1 MCDTWNLSSEAASRT
16 LLKSSRRPR
25 VGNRREQSNREKE
38 FEASAIRRATASDAP
53 VIAFILREAFAE
65 YEPLYTS
72 QGYSATTPG
81 PDAVRDRM
89 SEGPVWVAVH
99 GGQIVGTV
107 SVVPEQIGLYVRGMA
122 VLPAVR
128 GLGIG
133 RLLLEEVESFA
144 AAAGSRR
151 LFLSTTPFLS
161 QAIRLYELFG
171 FRAAS
176 DGPRDLFGTPLL
188 TMEKLVRARP
198 LSNEHGRDDL
208 P

>member
-1 MCDTWNLSSEAASRT
+1 MAGIVQNNRT
-16 LLKSSRRPR
+16 VKKSSKRR
-25 VGNRREQSNREKE
+25 Q
-38 FEASAIRRATASDAP
+38 IRRATASDAP

-72 QGYSATTPG
+72 QSYSVTTPG
-81 PDAVRDRM
+81 PDEVRDRM
-89 SEGPVWVAVH
+89 SEGPVWVALH
-99 GGQIVGTV
+99 GGHIVGTV
-107 SVVPEQIGLYVRGMA
+107 SVVPEQTGIYVRGMA
-122 VLPAVR
+122 VLPAAR
-128 GLGIG
+128 GLGFG

-144 AAAGSRR
+144 TAGASRR

-161 QAIRLYELFG
+161 QAIRLYECFG
-171 FRAAS
+171 FQAAS

>member
-1 MCDTWNLSSEAASRT
+1 LPTWWESY
-16 LLKSSRRPR
+16 
-25 VGNRREQSNREKE
+25 SNRTVKR
-38 FEASAIRRATASDAP
+38 SSKRQQIRRAAASDAP
-53 VIAFILREAFAE
+53 VIASILREAFAE

-89 SEGPVWVAVH
+89 KEGPVWIALH
-99 GGQIVGTV
+99 GGAIVGTV
-107 SVVPEQIGLYVRGMA
+107 SLVPEEIGFYVRGMA
-122 VLPAVR
+122 VLPAAR

-133 RLLLEEVESFA
+133 RLLLEVVESFA
-144 AAAGSRR
+144 AANGSQR
-151 LFLSTTPFLS
+151 LVLSTTPFLS
-161 QAIRLYELFG
+161 QAIRLYERFG
-171 FRAAS
+171 FQAAS

-198 LSNEHGRDDL
+198 LSNEHDRDDL